1 MTTSFESYGLSPS
14 QAIKLFFNQVVVT
27 HKIPLNFEYQQ
38 QENNL
43 TAQAEMRLKQSA
55 QEIENGEY
63 TDYHSVDELFRLT
76 NSFKKDLRK
85 HHVALVSKEWI
96 EIFSCL
102 LNNTPIPR
110 KYKDH
115 ALTGN

>member
-1 MTTSFESYGLSPS
+1 MLER
-14 QAIKLFFNQVVVT
+14 K
-27 HKIPLNFEYQQ
+27 
-38 QENNL
+38 
-43 TAQAEMRLKQSA
+43 
-55 QEIENGEY
+55 
-63 TDYHSVDELFRLT
+63 FRLT

-115 ALTGN
+115 ALTGNWKGYRDCHVKPDLVLIYKIDDDVIELHYLNTHSEIFG